1 MVRCFLQVDFKN
13 PYFWKQVGFGL
24 SKMILSVDGGHR
36 AIKYSRISGVKKE
49 IYNEGTISLQSNIS
63 LG

>member
-1 MVRCFLQVDFKN
+1 
-13 PYFWKQVGFGL
+13 
-24 SKMILSVDGGHR
+24 MILSVDGGHR

-49 IYNEGTISLQSNIS
+49 IYNEGTISLESNIS